1 MTIYQYCPFQNILTI
16 SQKQLHYLKEIKL
29 KTLPKEWKLIL
40 MNDGSFTQ
48 NLNSLTGEHIQL
60 KIHYKT
66 SKILLNKKKLRTIWL
81 EDNMNNKLTFARS
94 LWPLQID
101 NYKNIELGHNK
112 PIGQSIIESKID
124 IYKDI
129 DKFYYGYSKYLDK
142 EFKSKGPIWGRKY
155 KIYYHK
161 KLFTIVEEFFSPH
174 LAKYFHFKN

>member
-1 MTIYQYCPFQNILTI
+1 MTIYQDYTFQKILTI
-16 SQKQLHYLKEIKL
+16 SQKQLPYLTEIKL
-29 KTLPKEWKLIL
+29 KTLPREWKLIL

-48 NLNSLTGEHIQL
+48 NLNSLTGEHIKL

-66 SKILLNKKKLRTIWL
+66 SDILLNKKKLRIIWL
-81 EDNMNNKLTFARS
+81 EDNINNKLTFARS
-94 LWPLQID
+94 LWPLHI
-101 NYKNIELGHNK
+101 NHYKYIELGNNK

-129 DKFYYGYSKYLDK
+129 YKLYYGYSKYLDK
-142 EFKSKGPIWGRKY
+142 AFNSRGPIWGRKY

-174 LAKYFHFKN
+174 LIQYFHLKN